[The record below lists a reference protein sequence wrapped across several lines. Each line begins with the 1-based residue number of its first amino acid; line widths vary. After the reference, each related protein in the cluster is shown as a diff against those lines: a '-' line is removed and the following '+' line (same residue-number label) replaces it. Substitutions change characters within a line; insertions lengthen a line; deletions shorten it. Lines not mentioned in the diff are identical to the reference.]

1 MTNRIRTLMPAAVGI
16 LFLTAGAA
24 GLNAQITD
32 AVQAHVD
39 HSFIIG
45 DTTLPPG
52 DYTFRILQN
61 SDLSVMT
68 ATNAN
73 DKTSV
78 EFIVR
83 EAVADHNPRHSEL
96 VFRKYGNTEFL
107 SKIFEKGSKLGV
119 EVTESNREE
128 ARVAKHGLHGMEHG
142 EEQK

>member
-1 MTNRIRTLMPAAVGI
+1 MPAVGI
-16 LFLTAGAA
+16 LFLTAGAS
-24 GLNAQITD
+24 GLNAQITN
-32 AVQAHVD
+32 AIQAHMD
-39 HSFIIG
+39 HTFIIG

-52 DYTFRILQN
+52 DYTFRMMHN

-83 EAVADHNPRHSEL
+83 QTVADHNPRHSEL

-107 SKIFEKGSKLGV
+107 SKLFEKGSKIGAEL
-119 EVTESNREE
+119 TETNREE
-128 ARVAKHGLHGMEHG
+128 ARVAKNGLHGMEHT